1 MLHGT
6 LWDKIPRFA
15 IPVAAT
21 AILSQLFNAAD
32 IAVIGNFTGELRTV
46 AVAAVGTN
54 SSIIS
59 LIVNLFIGIALGA
72 NVTIAHAIGEKNDT
86 MVHHAVHT
94 SIVVAVLGGLIA
106 AVIGELFAV
115 PLLNQLNVPD
125 DVFPLALLY
134 LRIYLAGLPVILLYN
149 FEAAVFRS
157 VGETKIPLVALTASG
172 VLNVILNLFFVAAL
186 HMSVDGVAI
195 ATVLSNAVSAAILW
209 VFLLKTDKVIRLEP
223 KKLRID
229 GLCLKQIL
237 RIGVPAGVQSAMF
250 SIANIVIQGAI
261 NSLGTVVMAASSAA
275 YNIEVITY
283 DILNSFSQACTTFV
297 GQNFG
302 AGEIKR
308 CKKTLLLCLLEGIIS
323 LGVAI
328 ALILFFGKS
337 LLTIFNGDPQVV
349 ETGYIRLMLIMPSHL
364 FSLCYEV
371 LSGYL
376 RGFEISLPPAVLT
389 MLGVCGVRLSW
400 LRWVFPQYKT
410 FMNIMLVFPISL
422 ATTALLMLAA
432 VLYFAVFPSR
442 LDTSGSWLATAY
454 GGQWTPEALKTEL
467 GVTTTSYLIQYGLL
481 AVTLAPLAN
490 MIPAVGEE
498 AGWRGYMM
506 PRLKE
511 RLGLLNGRLLGGVI
525 WGVWHWPLMLL
536 VGYEYGT
543 NYLGAPLLGL
553 VVWCVVC
560 FALNTLLDILYEK
573 TECIWVPAVAHG
585 AFNAIA
591 ALPQVLTNPAD
602 TYYNVLGP
610 MPIGLIGMLPMLA
623 VAVWLTLQQ
632 MKREEKN

>member
-1 MLHGT
+1 MSSREKQGFGIYFL
-6 LWDKIPRFA
+6 
-15 IPVAAT
+15 T
-21 AILSQLFNAAD
+21 AFGLAWLCQVYASMQLLQGNAAVYR
-32 IAVIGNFTGELRTV
+32 ALLSVSMFCPL
-46 AVAAVGTN
+46 AAVLAAKKVYLHQPTG
-54 SSIIS
+54 
-59 LIVNLFIGIALGA
+59 IGWKVQGKRRSWL
-72 NVTIAHAIGEKNDT
+72 
-86 MVHHAVHT
+86 
-94 SIVVAVLGGLIA
+94 A
-106 AVIGELFAV
+106 AWFG
-115 PLLNQLNVPD
+115 P
-125 DVFPLALLY
+125 
-134 LRIYLAGLPVILLYN
+134 
-149 FEAAVFRS
+149 AVF
-157 VGETKIPLVALTASG
+157 
-172 VLNVILNLFFVAAL
+172 
-186 HMSVDGVAI
+186 
-195 ATVLSNAVSAAILW
+195 TV
-209 VFLLKTDKVIRLEP
+209 
-223 KKLRID
+223 
-229 GLCLKQIL
+229 
-237 RIGVPAGVQSAMF
+237 
-250 SIANIVIQGAI
+250 
-261 NSLGTVVMAASSAA
+261 
-275 YNIEVITY
+275 
-283 DILNSFSQACTTFV
+283 
-297 GQNFG
+297 
-302 AGEIKR
+302 
-308 CKKTLLLCLLEGIIS
+308 
-323 LGVAI
+323 
-328 ALILFFGKS
+328 
-337 LLTIFNGDPQVV
+337 
-349 ETGYIRLMLIMPSHL
+349 
-364 FSLCYEV
+364 
-371 LSGYL
+371 
-376 RGFEISLPPAVLT
+376 
-389 MLGVCGVRLSW
+389 
-400 LRWVFPQYKT
+400 
-410 FMNIMLVFPISL
+410 
-422 ATTALLMLAA
+422 LAA

-602 TYYNVLGP
+602 PYYNVLGP
-610 MPIGLIGMLPMLA
+610 IPIGLIGMLPMLA